1 MAGQLPALMPMFS
14 FQAPVQVERR
24 DLSTYDAFM
33 GGPE

>member
-1 MAGQLPALMPMFS
+1 MPMFS

-24 DLSTYDAFM
+24 DLSTYDVFM